1 LGECFGAQ
9 TRLALLYAENLPP
22 AFFDVSSQEAGA
34 ILQKLRNYGVRLA
47 VVAPPGHVTMSSRFS
62 ELAAA
67 EKRDNLFGIF
77 VTRDKALAWLVDLH
91 NPRPT
96 YR

>member
-62 ELAAA
+62 EAAA